1 MAKTSGNSKTNN
13 NNNTNASGNNNAEDL
28 NYSFTAWSPLD
39 TVKDI
44 AEQLGLNEISNDV
57 LKTLAMDVEYRILEV
72 IENANKFKKFSK
84 RSKLTYDDINRSME
98 VLNLEPLYGYGHY
111 NNKSGQAVGSEILSK
126 FKKAETSDEPTQMK
140 GNNNNSSSSSSS
152 NNNNSNS
159 NNVIKNRFYIDDEE
173 VDFDKLINEP
183 LPEAPRIPTYTAH
196 WLAVEGVQP
205 NIAQNPNI
213 HEDIRLKYSPL
224 VRGSIVTSINENTL
238 IVSNDENGNIENA
251 NANKDDDE
259 DDDNNN
265 NDNGDGTN
273 NKENGLSTKKNNQE
287 LKTNVKT
294 DGKDVEIKLR
304 VKHVISKELQIYF
317 EKITT
322 SLLSP
327 SDKLNAFEKESVKQ
341 AALQSLST
349 DKGIHQLLPYFIA
362 FINEQ
367 ITYSLDNLEKL
378 TTLLEMVFSIL
389 VNKDFFLEPY
399 YNSLIPCILTLLL
412 AKNIGTSSVPNAS
425 NTLNTNNTDKS
436 LEDKERNSTELLE
449 QSLAIRNFSSQILS
463 HILSN
468 EDLNKSDMIGKT
480 IKPKIVRT
488 ILKTF
493 LDKNRS
499 MGTYYGCFKIMIILG
514 SSNTEIIRWFLGNL
528 SNWCE
533 VVLPLKEDNST
544 TVSNFTEKEVEILLD
559 LIIEFLEVLKKDLP
573 DLVISKMVDPLNEN
587 ETQKLKEVLGA
598 AIFNRFLKLE
608 TQRQRLIYEG
618 IFFGSI

>member
-1 MAKTSGNSKTNN
+1 MAKASNNKSNNGNSANVNN
-13 NNNTNASGNNNAEDL
+13 NSEDL

-44 AEQLGLNEISNDV
+44 SSQLGLTEISNDV

-84 RSKLTYDDINRSME
+84 RSKLTYDDVKKSME

-111 NNKSGQAVGSEILSK
+111 NNKAGQASGSEILSR
-126 FKKAETSDEPTQMK
+126 FKKMDTADEQAQSK
-140 GNNNNSSSSSSS
+140 
-152 NNNNSNS
+152 NSNS
-159 NNVIKNRFYIDDEE
+159 SNTVNKNRFYIDDEE

-183 LPEAPRIPTYTAH
+183 LPEAPRIPTYTSH

-224 VRGSIVTSINENTL
+224 VRGSIVTCINENTL
-238 IVSNDENGNIENA
+238 IVSNDDTANPENA
-251 NANKDDDE
+251 NNANKDDD
-259 DDDNNN
+259 DDDENENVVGN
-265 NDNGDGTN
+265 KDNT
-273 NKENGLSTKKNNQE
+273 LSAKKNAYE
-287 LKTNVKT
+287 LKSNVTT

-304 VKHVISKELQIYF
+304 VKHVISKELQLYF
-317 EKITT
+317 EKITA

-327 SDKLNAFEKESVKQ
+327 SVNLNDFEKESVKQ
-341 AALQSLST
+341 AALQSLSS

-367 ITYSLDNLEKL
+367 ITYNLDDLEKL
-378 TTLLEMVFSIL
+378 TTLLEMIFSML

-412 AKNIGTSSVPNAS
+412 AKNIGTFDTS
-425 NTLNTNNTDKS
+425 NIS
-436 LEDKERNSTELLE
+436 NSTTTDNKETTAEEKEKLTQELLE
-449 QSLAIRNFSSQILS
+449 QSLAIRNFSSQILL

-468 EDLNKSDMIGKT
+468 EESNKSDMIGNT

-514 SSNTEIIRWFLGNL
+514 TKNTEIIRWFLGNL
-528 SNWCE
+528 NNWCE
-533 VVLPLKEDNST
+533 VVLPLKEDNKT
-544 TVSNFTEKEVEILLD
+544 IMSNFTVSETKILLD

-573 DLVISKMVDPLNEN
+573 ELVLSQQINALDEK
-587 ETQKLKEVLGA
+587 ETDKLKHIVGS
-598 AIFNRFLKLE
+598 AILNHILKLE
-608 TQRQRLIYEG
+608 TKRQRLIYEG